1 MSMQI
6 TLKDIKAGKAIQ
18 LDVHPED
25 TAAAVKAKVEAQ
37 EGIQASQQR
46 IIFRGKTLGDGQ
58 TLRELGVQ
66 KGAMLHLVLKL
77 ASSQPVEVKIMTG
90 QLQRKL
96 GMQTSVRSTV
106 LPEMVQRRCVC
117 SAVAGICAGFATL
130 ALVDAL
136 AGGCVVSAVLMTWAG
151 G

>member
-77 ASSQPVEVKIMTG
+77 AS
-90 QLQRKL
+90 
-96 GMQTSVRSTV
+96 
-106 LPEMVQRRCVC
+106 
-117 SAVAGICAGFATL
+117 
-130 ALVDAL
+130 LVGPMGA
-136 AGGCVVSAVLMTWAG
+136 
-151 G
+151 